1 MLKYCNISVEESYP
15 PSLPPTLPPSLKD
28 ELEAKIEKIRTGAK
42 KKIKEL
48 EDLIVKNKSESDKTI
63 RDLQNKIDCVYK
75 LTTLTPQGQKQ
86 MIGEKLFPMVEKV
99 NEKLAAKVTGM
110 LLELENL
117 KLVRMLEDGEYFIK
131 EVDKALNT
139 LKTSPHCVNLKL

>member
-1 MLKYCNISVEESYP
+1 M
-15 PSLPPTLPPSLKD
+15 
-28 ELEAKIEKIRTGAK
+28 EAKIEKIRTGAK

-86 MIGEKLFPMVEKV
+86 MIGEKLFP
-99 NEKLAAKVTGM
+99 KLS
-110 LLELENL
+110 
-117 KLVRMLEDGEYFIK
+117 
-131 EVDKALNT
+131 T
-139 LKTSPHCVNLKL
+139 LWKPLRIVSTWNFDCAHHFMNHQ